1 MSSLLLLL
9 SFESDGDQ
17 PVVVPQRTMLGVGV

>member
-9 SFESDGDQ
+9 SFESDNE
-17 PVVVPQRTMLGVGV
+17 PVVVPQRTMTGVGV